1 MATGITQEEN
11 KTVMKRTSLAI
22 LATLLTMAS
31 TTFAATQASPGT
43 SVSPTLQLTATVQT
57 AIRLTLAASTGCAF
71 SAPTGG
77 QDYHMDFGTV
87 DALTIN
93 GPCANTGGAGKY
105 APTVPGSSD
114 DATYYSN
121 YTVTPQFTS
130 QSQTTG
136 TVKMYVSSNF
146 AANTSLTV
154 VDGGSASALPA
165 QAGFTASPTA
175 AASAVT
181 VVSSAASGTAYT
193 RWLGVQVAHTNGA
206 SVAGVGAQQSA
217 TLTYTLTVP

>member
-1 MATGITQEEN
+1 
-11 KTVMKRTSLAI
+11 MKRTTLAI
-22 LATLLTMAS
+22 FATLLTMAS

-77 QDYHMDFGTV
+77 QDYHMDLGTV
-87 DALTIN
+87 DALAIN

-105 APTVPGSSD
+105 APTTPGQSD
-114 DATYYSN
+114 DTIYYSN

-130 QSQTTG
+130 QSQNSG
-136 TVKMYVSSNF
+136 TVKLQVTSNF

-154 VDGGSASALPA
+154 VDGGVAAALPA
-165 QAGFTASPTA
+165 QASFTATPVTPTA
-175 AASAVT
+175 AST
-181 VVSSAASGTAYT
+181 IVSSAASGTAYT
-193 RWLGVQVAHTNGA
+193 RWIGVQVAHTNGA
-206 SVAGVGAQQSA
+206 SVAGVGTQQSA
-217 TLTYTLTVP
+217 TVTYTLTVP

>member
-1 MATGITQEEN
+1 MKQ
-11 KTVMKRTSLAI
+11 MKRTTLAI
-22 LATLLTMAS
+22 FATLLMMAS
-31 TTFAATQASPGT
+31 TSFAATQASPGT

-57 AIRLTLAASTGCAF
+57 AIRLTLAAGTGCAF

-77 QDYHMDFGTV
+77 QDFHMDFGTV
-87 DALTIN
+87 DALAIN

-105 APTVPGSSD
+105 NPTTPGVSD
-114 DATYYSN
+114 DTTYYSN

-130 QSQTTG
+130 QAQSTG

-154 VDGGSASALPA
+154 VDGGTATALPA
-165 QAGFTASPTA
+165 QASFAASPTA
-175 AASAVT
+175 AASAVS
-181 VVSSAASGTAYT
+181 VVTSAASGTGYT
-193 RWLGVQVAHTNGA
+193 RWLGVQVAHTSGA
-206 SVAGVGAQQSA
+206 AVAGVGSQQSA